1 MRQLFCIVAPFV
13 RLASMVALSCAFPMS
28 SAKAAEI
35 NFTTDTKV
43 TATACLAHL
52 SGRPPDN
59 SVARAGFSVGM
70 KNKGGTTYIKKTK
83 GGLIST
89 KFWYGALHKRKDPTD
104 RRCTLAITVPN
115 RIMAERQSPEFH
127 DFITALRGVM
137 KANGYKRGTAKNRFG
152 QDEET
157 WTGGGRIYALSLL
170 ISSGNIMVEI
180 TPK

>member
-1 MRQLFCIVAPFV
+1 MRQLLCIVAPFV
-13 RLASMVALSCAFPMS
+13 RLASMVALCCAFLLS
-28 SAKAAEI
+28 SAQAADI

-52 SGRPPDN
+52 SGRPPGN
-59 SVARAGFSVGM
+59 SVERAGFSVGM
-70 KNKGGTTYIKKTK
+70 NNKRGTTYRKKTK
-83 GGLIST
+83 GGLLPTI
-89 KFWYGALHKRKDPTD
+89 FIYGALQKRKDPTD
-104 RRCTLAITVPN
+104 RRCMLAITVPN
-115 RIMAERQSPEFH
+115 RIMVERQSPEFH

-157 WTGGGRIYALSLL
+157 WTGGGGIYALSLL
-170 ISSGNIMVEI
+170 FSSGNIMVEI